1 MDQLPVFLNVQGR
14 SVAIIGSGDAADAK
28 RRLVE
33 AAGAVVTDDAAAAL
47 IAFVADDDA
56 ARASAIAQQLR
67 QRGLLVNV
75 VDRPAL
81 CDFTVPAI
89 VDRSPVI
96 VAIGSGGTSASL
108 AKALRARI
116 EAMLPAGLGVVAA
129 RLRELRAVVNDRLRT
144 AAQRRTFWDSL
155 LAPGGALD
163 PLHDVEDPAAAVT
176 AFLEGAPTGTAS
188 VYRIVLGSSDP
199 DELTLRQARL
209 MAQADAVVVE
219 GHVPAAIIDRV
230 RRDARRVSRP
240 ADGDGLVVVLVGEG
254 A

>member
-14 SVAIIGSGDAADAK
+14 RVAIIGSGDAADAK

-56 ARASAIAQQLR
+56 ARASAIALQLR

-81 CDFTVPAI
+81 CDFTVPAV

-96 VAIGSGGTSASL
+96 VAIGTGGASASL

-155 LAPGGALD
+155 LAPGGVLD
-163 PLHDVEDPAAAVT
+163 PLHDVEDPAAAIT
-176 AFLEGAPTGTAS
+176 AALEGTPTVTAS

-209 MAQADAVVVE
+209 MAQADAVAVE